1 MQLHFVTCYLLHASS
16 SGITPIFKTLHFQNN
31 HRLMKI
37 KEFWKIRQDSKRDA
51 VVITLVITMIY
62 FVILWV
68 NLAETL
74 ANWFAQYEEIQLDE
88 IPFLLLLMA
97 LGMAW
102 FSRRRMVELNKE
114 IHLRVSAEE
123 KIMQLLVQNKALT
136 RHVLKIQEAER
147 LHLARDL
154 HDDIGQYLLAIRLD
168 ASALNLSTK
177 DKNPQTSTAFYAK
190 RILSNAAHIQEM
202 TRTLMRRLRPAPTS
216 SQDCTTAISI
226 LIKEWHEQHPQIHL
240 DINVESCSS
249 LFTEQINITIYRFIQ
264 EALTNISKHADAKN
278 VSIAL
283 KSITHDGEQQLCIEI
298 IDDGVGFNAGET
310 SYGMGMIGMR
320 ERIDAVNGTFT
331 VKNNTEKGITINAKI
346 PIQA

>member
-1 MQLHFVTCYLLHASS
+1 
-16 SGITPIFKTLHFQNN
+16 
-31 HRLMKI
+31 MKI
-37 KEFWKIRQDSKRDA
+37 KELWNLRKDSQRDAAVIA
-51 VVITLVITMIY
+51 VVIALIY
-62 FVILWV
+62 ILILSV

-74 ANWFAQYEEIQLDE
+74 ANWFAQYEEVQLDE
-88 IPFLLLLMA
+88 VPFLLLLIA

-168 ASALNLSTK
+168 ASALNLSKK
-177 DKNPQTSTAFYAK
+177 DQNLHASTTLYAK
-190 RILSNAAHIQEM
+190 RILANAQHIQEM

-216 SQDCTTAISI
+216 SQDCTAAISI
-226 LIKEWHEQHPQIHL
+226 LIKEWHEQQPHIHL
-240 DINVESCSS
+240 EINVEACSS

-264 EALTNISKHADAKN
+264 EALTNISKHANAQQ
-278 VSIAL
+278 VSVSL
-283 KSITHDGEQQLCIEI
+283 KSSSNEHGQLICIEI
-298 IDDGVGFNAGET
+298 IDDGVGFKAEET
-310 SYGMGMIGMR
+310 SYGMGIIGMR
-320 ERIDAVNGTFT
+320 ERIDAVNGTFIA
-331 VKNNTEKGITINAKI
+331 KNNLSKGVTISAQI
-346 PIQA
+346 PI

>member
-1 MQLHFVTCYLLHASS
+1 
-16 SGITPIFKTLHFQNN
+16 
-31 HRLMKI
+31 MKI
-37 KEFWKIRQDSKRDA
+37 KEFWKIRQDSQRDA
-51 VVITLVITMIY
+51 IMITLVIVMIY
-62 FVILWV
+62 FIILSV

-74 ANWFAQYEEIQLDE
+74 ANWFAQYESVQLDE
-88 IPFLLLLMA
+88 IPFLLLLIA

-114 IHLRVSAEE
+114 INLRVSAEE
-123 KIMQLLVQNKALT
+123 KIMQLLLQNKALT

-177 DKNPQTSTAFYAK
+177 DKHSNTSTNFYAK
-190 RILSNAAHIQEM
+190 RILSNADHIQEM

-226 LIKEWHEQHPQIHL
+226 LIKEWHEQHPHIHL
-240 DINVESCSS
+240 DINVEACSS
-249 LFTEQINITIYRFIQ
+249 LFTEQVNITIYRFIQ
-264 EALTNISKHADAKN
+264 EALTNISKHANAQH

-283 KSITHDGEQQLCIEI
+283 KSNLNENGQQLCIEI
-298 IDDGVGFNAGET
+298 TDDGVGIISGET
-310 SYGMGMIGMR
+310 SYGMGIIGMR
-320 ERIDAVNGTFT
+320 ERIDAVNGTFII
-331 VKNNTEKGITINAKI
+331 KNNLTKGVAIRAQVPIKTI
-346 PIQA
+346 